1 MKHPVHILLCLA
13 LAAFLAGCAS
23 RNLIVLL
30 PDQDGSVGA
39 IEVTNARGSVTIA
52 EPGVAVAVAS
62 ADRTPKAAKPMSEEK
77 ISRMFREALA
87 AEPRRPEIFLLYFQT
102 DSARLPDQ
110 STALIPQILATIR
123 DRESLDIS
131 VIGHADRIGDREYN
145 FILSRERARHVR
157 DLLVEK
163 GVDASLI
170 SVTFHGEDN
179 PLIPTP
185 DNVEEPKNR
194 RTEVVVK

>member
-39 IEVTNARGSVTIA
+39 IEVANARGSVTIA

-87 AEPRRPEIFLLYFQT
+87 AEPRRPEIFLLYFQW
-102 DSARLPDQ
+102 DSARLPDH
-110 STALIPQILATIR
+110 STALIPQILAAIR
-123 DRESLDIS
+123 DRESLDIN
-131 VIGHADRIGDREYN
+131 VIGHADRIGDRKYN

-185 DNVEEPKNR
+185 DNVAEPKNR
-194 RTEVVVK
+194 RAEVVVK